1 MVSGHRIRRVFGLAA
16 LMLIAQS
23 PAARAASEQQSLEEL
38 RNTVI
43 NLLRA
48 LVDQGVMTREKAEQ
62 LVKQAQDKAAADAAL
77 AAKNA
82 AETAKSEEGAV
93 RVPYVPQIVK
103 DEISKQV
110 AEEVKPGV
118 VASVVEQAKSE
129 RWGVPGALPE
139 WLTRVRVFGDVTVR
153 AQGDLYS
160 SDNSNTIFDVN
171 AINQAGGY
179 LKAGNAVFLDTTH
192 DQGRFRLRARLGV
205 EDAISPTLTAGLRLA
220 SGTLLDPASESQTL
234 GAGLGRY
241 TVGLDQ
247 AYIRWN
253 SEPQG
258 QFSNFS
264 AVGGRF
270 VSPWFTPTELVFARD
285 VQFDGT
291 AATVRLG
298 FGDGSADESHVFF
311 TAGAFPIQEIPMVN
325 RDNKWLVAGQLG
337 TDLRWG
343 SDDGQHLRFAAA
355 YYDFLRINGR
365 LNTPDSTL
373 LNYTAPLFVG
383 YGNTVFNI
391 ANSTTD
397 STIALLA
404 LAARFRVAD
413 LAASYEFNF
422 ARYSAAVVAEGVK
435 NLAYDRAEIAAL
447 TGQTVPKSEDIGY
460 VAELSFGDPAV
471 LDYGKWRSRV
481 GYRYVRA
488 DAVVDSLTDA
498 DFHGRGTNARGYY
511 LVEELGVARNTW
523 FRLRYLSANEV
534 DGLRYGYD
542 IVQLDLNARF

>member
-1 MVSGHRIRRVFGLAA
+1 
-16 LMLIAQS
+16 
-23 PAARAASEQQSLEEL
+23 
-38 RNTVI
+38 
-43 NLLRA
+43 
-48 LVDQGVMTREKAEQ
+48 
-62 LVKQAQDKAAADAAL
+62 
-77 AAKNA
+77 
-82 AETAKSEEGAV
+82 
-93 RVPYVPQIVK
+93 
-103 DEISKQV
+103 
-110 AEEVKPGV
+110 
-118 VASVVEQAKSE
+118 
-129 RWGVPGALPE
+129 
-139 WLTRVRVFGDVTVR
+139 
-153 AQGDLYS
+153 
-160 SDNSNTIFDVN
+160 
-171 AINQAGGY
+171 
-179 LKAGNAVFLDTTH
+179 
-192 DQGRFRLRARLGV
+192 
-205 EDAISPTLTAGLRLA
+205 
-220 SGTLLDPASESQTL
+220 
-234 GAGLGRY
+234 
-241 TVGLDQ
+241 
-247 AYIRWN
+247 
-253 SEPQG
+253 
-258 QFSNFS
+258 
-264 AVGGRF
+264 
-270 VSPWFTPTELVFARD
+270 
-285 VQFDGT
+285 
-291 AATVRLG
+291 
-298 FGDGSADESHVFF
+298 
-311 TAGAFPIQEIPMVN
+311 MVN